1 MFKKIIIFLLAA
13 SILFSFCG
21 CGSEKPTVTEEISES
36 TTKRP
41 IVKIAIPEGYT
52 LVRIAWLLEEN
63 NLCTAD
69 EFIEATQTYEQWL
82 DLSKYPFLNDLQNA
96 EDVCFKLEGY
106 LFPLTYDIPTGST
119 AKEIVEIFLSAAG
132 KRFNDEFLKE
142 VEKTGYNLH
151 EILSVA
157 SIIEKE
163 AARDEQRANIAS
175 VIYNRINANM
185 KIQCDPTVNY
195 CTGVI
200 KLIYPEQFDYYKQ
213 YYSTYLCKGL
223 IAGPICNPSMKSI
236 EAALYPADTEYL
248 YFVIGTVPPY
258 EAKFSETYQEHQK
271 FWAENKDRLTGKE

>member
-1 MFKKIIIFLLAA
+1 MLKKIIIFFLAC
-13 SILFSFCG
+13 SMILSFCG
-21 CGSEKPTVTEEISES
+21 CGKKGQTVTEESYET
-36 TTKRP
+36 TTKRTT
-41 IVKIAIPEGYT
+41 VKITIPEGYT

-69 EFIEATQTYEQWL
+69 DFIEATQTYEQWL
-82 DLSKYPFLNDLQNA
+82 DLSKYPFLNDLKNA
-96 EDVCFKLEGY
+96 ENVCFKLEGY
-106 LFPLTYDIPTGST
+106 LFPLTYDIPVGST
-119 AKEIVEIFLSAAG
+119 EKEIIEIFLASTG
-132 KRFNDEFLKE
+132 KMFNDEFLKE

-175 VIYNRINANM
+175 VIYNRVDANM
-185 KIQCDPTVNY
+185 KIQCDPTVSY

-200 KLIYPEQFDYYKQ
+200 ELIYPEQFDYYKQ

-223 IAGPICNPSMKSI
+223 IAGPICNSGMKSI
-236 EAALYPADTEYL
+236 EAAMYPADTNYL
-248 YFVIGTVPPY
+248 YFIIGTVPPY
-258 EAKFSETYQEHQK
+258 EAKFSETYAEHQK